1 MKAAIA
7 LLVSVLGQALY
18 ILLLLGAALGLLVGI
33 MLLIDSQRVLRWN
46 AYLNRWISTGESLRV
61 LDQPHDLNRIV
72 YRSHRILGL
81 VVLAAALYAL
91 DVLVFN
97 IQTRAL
103 VHIFRD
109 LANPATLQLFA
120 ESVRWFLVAGN
131 VLAILVG
138 MILVLRPSLL
148 KGVEG
153 WTDRRYSPR
162 LSIPNL
168 DEPRYQPDEFVR
180 AHLRLAGIVAAGGS
194 LFALLSLGAS
204 RLL

>member
-1 MKAAIA
+1 MKAAID

-18 ILLLLGAALGLLVGI
+18 ILLLLGVALGLLVGI
-33 MLLIDSQRVLRWN
+33 LLLIDSQRVLRWN

-72 YRSHRILGL
+72 YRGHRILGL

-97 IQTRAL
+97 IQTRPLA
-103 VHIFRD
+103 HIFRD

-120 ESVRWFLVAGN
+120 DGARWFLVAGN

-138 MILVLRPSLL
+138 MILVFRPSLL

-153 WTDRRYSPR
+153 WTDRQYSPR
-162 LSIPNL
+162 LSSPNL

>member
-1 MKAAIA
+1 MEGKAMKAAIA

-72 YRSHRILGL
+72 YHRHRILGL

-103 VHIFRD
+103 VRSEEH
-109 LANPATLQLFA
+109 TSELQ
-120 ESVRWFLVAGN
+120 
-131 VLAILVG
+131 
-138 MILVLRPSLL
+138 
-148 KGVEG
+148 
-153 WTDRRYSPR
+153 
-162 LSIPNL
+162 
-168 DEPRYQPDEFVR
+168 
-180 AHLRLAGIVAAGGS
+180 
-194 LFALLSLGAS
+194 S
-204 RLL
+204 RLHLVC

>member
-18 ILLLLGAALGLLVGI
+18 ILLLLGVALGLLVGI
-33 MLLIDSQRVLRWN
+33 LLLIDSQRVLRWN

-72 YRSHRILGL
+72 YRWHRILGL

-97 IQTRAL
+97 IQSRPLA
-103 VHIFRD
+103 HIFRG

-120 ESVRWFLVAGN
+120 ESARWFLVAGN

>member
-1 MKAAIA
+1 MKAAID

-18 ILLLLGAALGLLVGI
+18 ILLLLGVALGLLVGI
-33 MLLIDSQRVLRWN
+33 LLLIDSQRVLRWN

-72 YRSHRILGL
+72 YRRHRILGL

-97 IQTRAL
+97 IQTRPLA
-103 VHIFRD
+103 HIFRD

-120 ESVRWFLVAGN
+120 ESARWFLVAGN

-153 WTDRRYSPR
+153 WTDRQYSPR
-162 LSIPNL
+162 LSSPNL

-204 RLL
+204 RFL

>member
-7 LLVSVLGQALY
+7 LLVSVLGQVLY
-18 ILLLLGAALGLLVGI
+18 VLLLLGAALGLLVGI

-61 LDQPHDLNRIV
+61 LDQPHDINRIV
-72 YRSHRILGL
+72 YRRHRIVGA
-81 VVLAAALYAL
+81 VVLVAALYAL

-97 IQTRAL
+97 IQTRP
-103 VHIFRD
+103 VVRIFRD
-109 LANPATLQLFA
+109 LANPGTLQLFA
-120 ESVRWFLVAGN
+120 DSARLFLVAGN

-153 WTDRRYSPR
+153 WTDRQYSPR
-162 LSIPNL
+162 LSSQNL

-180 AHLRLAGIVAAGGS
+180 THPRLAGIVAAGGS
-194 LFALLSLGAS
+194 LFVLLSLGAS

>member
-1 MKAAIA
+1 M
-7 LLVSVLGQALY
+7 LGQALY

-72 YRSHRILGL
+72 YHRHRILGL

-103 VHIFRD
+103 VNIFRD

-153 WTDRRYSPR
+153 WTDRQYSPR
-162 LSIPNL
+162 LSSPNL

-194 LFALLSLGAS
+194 LFVLLSLGAS

>member
-1 MKAAIA
+1 MKAAID

-18 ILLLLGAALGLLVGI
+18 ILLLLGVALGLLVGI
-33 MLLIDSQRVLRWN
+33 LLLIDSQRVLRWN

-72 YRSHRILGL
+72 YRGHRILGL

-97 IQTRAL
+97 IQTRPLA
-103 VHIFRD
+103 HIFRD

-120 ESVRWFLVAGN
+120 DGARWFLVAGN

-153 WTDRRYSPR
+153 WTDRQYSPR
-162 LSIPNL
+162 LSSPNL

-204 RLL
+204 RFL

>member
-1 MKAAIA
+1 MKAAID

-18 ILLLLGAALGLLVGI
+18 ILLLLGVALGLLVGI
-33 MLLIDSQRVLRWN
+33 LLLIDSQRVLRWN

-72 YRSHRILGL
+72 YRGHRILGL

-97 IQTRAL
+97 IQTRPLA
-103 VHIFRD
+103 HIFRD

-120 ESVRWFLVAGN
+120 DGARWFLVAGN

-138 MILVLRPSLL
+138 MILVFRPSLL

-153 WTDRRYSPR
+153 WTDRRYSSR
-162 LSIPNL
+162 LSSPNL

>member
-1 MKAAIA
+1 MKAAID

-18 ILLLLGAALGLLVGI
+18 ILLLLGVALGLLVGI
-33 MLLIDSQRVLRWN
+33 LLLIDSQRVLRWN

-72 YRSHRILGL
+72 YRGHRILGL

-97 IQTRAL
+97 IQTRPL

-120 ESVRWFLVAGN
+120 DGARWFLVAGN

-138 MILVLRPSLL
+138 MILVFRPSLL

-153 WTDRRYSPR
+153 WTDRQYSPR
-162 LSIPNL
+162 LSSPNL

-204 RLL
+204 RFL

>member
-1 MKAAIA
+1 MKAAID

-18 ILLLLGAALGLLVGI
+18 ILLLLGVALGLLVGI
-33 MLLIDSQRVLRWN
+33 LLLIDSQRVLRWN

-72 YRSHRILGL
+72 YRGHRILGL

-97 IQTRAL
+97 IQTRPL

-153 WTDRRYSPR
+153 WTDRQYSPR
-162 LSIPNL
+162 LSSPNL

-180 AHLRLAGIVAAGGS
+180 AHLRLAGIMAAGGS

>member
-1 MKAAIA
+1 MKAAID

-18 ILLLLGAALGLLVGI
+18 ILLLLGVALGLLVGI
-33 MLLIDSQRVLRWN
+33 LLLIDSQRVLRWN

-72 YRSHRILGL
+72 YRWHRILGL

>member
-7 LLVSVLGQALY
+7 LLVSVLGQVLY
-18 ILLLLGAALGLLVGI
+18 VVLLLGAALGLLVGI

-61 LDQPHDLNRIV
+61 LDQPHDINRIV
-72 YRSHRILGL
+72 YRRHRIVG
-81 VVLAAALYAL
+81 VAVLAAALYAL

-97 IQTRAL
+97 IQLRPV

-109 LANPATLQLFA
+109 LANPGTLQLFA
-120 ESVRWFLVAGN
+120 DSARLFLVAGN
-131 VLAILVG
+131 VVAILVG

-153 WTDRRYSPR
+153 WTDRQYSPR
-162 LSIPNL
+162 LSSQSL

-194 LFALLSLGAS
+194 LFVLLSLGAS

>member
-1 MKAAIA
+1 MKAAID

-18 ILLLLGAALGLLVGI
+18 ILLLLGVALGLLVGI
-33 MLLIDSQRVLRWN
+33 LLLIDSQRVLRWN

-72 YRSHRILGL
+72 YRGHRILGL

-97 IQTRAL
+97 IQTRPL

-204 RLL
+204 RFL

>member
-18 ILLLLGAALGLLVGI
+18 ILLLLGVALGLLVGI
-33 MLLIDSQRVLRWN
+33 LLLIDSQRVLRWN

-72 YRSHRILGL
+72 YRGHRILGL

-97 IQTRAL
+97 IQTRPLA
-103 VHIFRD
+103 HIFRD

-120 ESVRWFLVAGN
+120 DGARWFLVAGN

-138 MILVLRPSLL
+138 MILVFRPSLL

-153 WTDRRYSPR
+153 WTDRQYSPR
-162 LSIPNL
+162 LSSPNL

-204 RLL
+204 RFL

>member
-18 ILLLLGAALGLLVGI
+18 ILLLLGVALGLLVGI
-33 MLLIDSQRVLRWN
+33 LLLIDSQRVLRWN

-72 YRSHRILGL
+72 YRWHRILGL

-153 WTDRRYSPR
+153 WTDRQYSPR
-162 LSIPNL
+162 LSSPNL

>member
-1 MKAAIA
+1 
-7 LLVSVLGQALY
+7 
-18 ILLLLGAALGLLVGI
+18 
-33 MLLIDSQRVLRWN
+33 
-46 AYLNRWISTGESLRV
+46 
-61 LDQPHDLNRIV
+61 
-72 YRSHRILGL
+72 

-97 IQTRAL
+97 IQTRPL

-153 WTDRRYSPR
+153 WTDRQYSPR
-162 LSIPNL
+162 LSSPNL

-180 AHLRLAGIVAAGGS
+180 AHLRLAGIMAAGGS